1 MQFLPVAKV
10 GCVSWVQINGLSIG
24 LHCLLELVQLQV
36 GVPCKITHPAVNY
49 PMVLLAHNSQ
59 LLYSSGAFPWL
70 RLTIN

>member
-36 GVPCKITHPAVNY
+36 SVPCKITHPTMNY
-49 PMVLLAHNSQ
+49 PKANKSQ
-59 LLYSSGAFPWL
+59 VVYSSGAFPW
-70 RLTIN
+70 I